1 MIYLDYNATT
11 PLCDAAREAMLP
23 YLGGKFGNPSSVHA
37 AGREARAAIDN
48 ARDKIAALLHAKP
61 GEIIFTGGATESCN
75 LGVLGLAR
83 SASAGGLPGVP
94 SAKPGH
100 IISNKAEH
108 HAVLHAVEHLED
120 REGFEVTWLN
130 VSKTGMV
137 DLDQLADSIR
147 PDTKLVSIMTAN
159 NETGVIQPMREISR
173 ICRERGVLLHSDM
186 VQAFGKIPVIPSE
199 VENGAAGKAA
209 TWTGRPE
216 AERTG
221 SERIKPRENI
231 ETLTQRDPSIPKA
244 FGTQDDLGSL
254 VDCASFAAHKFY
266 GPKGTGF
273 LFLRSGLPIEPLMF
287 GGAHENQRR
296 PGTENVAGVAGMAAA
311 AEWVLRNADGE
322 RQRQAQL
329 RDDFWT
335 RIAKLFP
342 DAQQN
347 GDPAH
352 RLANTLNASFIGV
365 DSETMLMAL
374 DLEGVCASSGSAC
387 MVGSVRA
394 SHVLLAMGL
403 PMESARSAIRFSL
416 GRPTTAEEIAG
427 AADALEQIA
436 KRTKDAREY
445 ALA

>member
-11 PLCDAAREAMLP
+11 PLCDAARDAMLP
-23 YLGGKFGNPSSVHA
+23 FLGPYFGNPSSVHA
-37 AGREARAAIDN
+37 AGREARAGIDD
-48 ARDKIAALLHAKP
+48 ARDKLAELLHAKP
-61 GEIIFTGGATESCN
+61 SEIIFTSGATESCN

-83 SASAGGLPGVP
+83 SQSAGGLPAVA
-94 SAKPGH
+94 SAKAGH

-108 HAVLHAVEHLED
+108 HAVLSAVEHLED

-130 VSKTGMV
+130 VSENGII

-173 ICRERGVLLHSDM
+173 ICRERGVLLHTDI
-186 VQAFGKIPVIPSE
+186 VQAFGKLEIDV
-199 VENGAAGKAA
+199 
-209 TWTGRPE
+209 
-216 AERTG
+216 
-221 SERIKPRENI
+221 
-231 ETLTQRDPSIPKA
+231 
-244 FGTQDDLGSL
+244 SL
-254 VDCASFAAHKFY
+254 VDAGSFAAHKFY

-273 LFLRSGLPIEPLMF
+273 LFLRSGLSIQPIMF

-311 AEWVLRNADGE
+311 AEWVLRDADAE
-322 RQRQAQL
+322 RQREAPL
-329 RDDFWT
+329 RDELWK
-335 RIAKLFP
+335 RVAKAFP
-342 DAQQN
+342 AAEQN

-352 RLANTLNASFIGV
+352 RLANTLNTSFIGV

-387 MVGSVRA
+387 MVGSVRV
-394 SHVLLAMGL
+394 SHVLLDMGL

-416 GRPTTAEEIAG
+416 GRRTTAEEIAD
-427 AADALEQIA
+427 AADALERIA
-436 KRTKDAREY
+436 TRTKDAREY
-445 ALA
+445 VLA